1 MHVNRFFFR
10 FFFIW
15 TDKLQTM
22 WVKYTYHDYT
32 LKTSVLDKNLT
43 YSFRGHNFQI
53 SISISPLIRSV
64 SFCTSPFGCWY
75 VNESHNCTK
84 NFNVLNMLSQFV
96 SGNYSGNWEL
106 LRNSSFS
113 FILHFFQ
120 CFVQLRTDQRHLRL
134 FCVRNFYSHLP
145 FHTGETDGV
154 ATIPNIL
161 CLILLYFLHKYFVNI

>member
-1 MHVNRFFFR
+1 MHVNRVFFR

-113 FILHFFQ
+113 FILHLQSSARFVSLSSKYIEPDLFSPSYWY
-120 CFVQLRTDQRHLRL
+120 CFSRT
-134 FCVRNFYSHLP
+134 V
-145 FHTGETDGV
+145 
-154 ATIPNIL
+154 
-161 CLILLYFLHKYFVNI
+161 